1 MSSQSLS
8 RKRPAPGATPL
19 AHQQM
24 SSLPN
29 FPIPSQ
35 LSNEQF
41 LQQWAPNTAT
51 SGVNQP
57 NPNSAAFTAGDDG
70 TGLMSNQLTRRPGN
84 NQIISR
90 ARMGDQNLVPM
101 MDQNSLSM
109 NDVGNSGTGETEE
122 EMRQRALR
130 VKKESLAKRKHIPPF
145 IQKLTSFLDDSK
157 NADLIQWSEDGNS
170 FIVLDEDEFAKSL
183 IPELFKHNNYA
194 SFVRQLNMYGF
205 HKKVGLSDNSMRASE
220 RKNKSPSEYSNPY
233 FKRGQPDLL
242 WLIQKPKNVSGQG
255 RGGSKGGR
263 VKLEPDVDDA
273 EGEEFGEEGGGGP
286 SGAGG
291 REDKS
296 RFRGQ
301 LALGS
306 GEGMLHGDQL
316 TDVYRELQ
324 AIRHQQHVISSTIQK
339 LRRDHEQ
346 LYEQAANFQEQHTRH
361 ENSINAILT
370 FLATVYN
377 RSLQGHEGAQGLA
390 NSFAG
395 AISQDHQGLSGN
407 IVDVDELADNYESE
421 LTPNQPPFKKQRL
434 LLGAPPTRDGQRHNT
449 LSPNPANSAY
459 VGHQRSSSSGPHKVS
474 VQPVSEVEELFDPT
488 SPMTSTAPAQQQPQL
503 QRQGQPRQTPQPQ
516 TQAQNQNLTHPHPK
530 HQGSPGHLPQ
540 RDIMSLI
547 QNSNARS
554 SFSTNPSDFPT
565 VLSSLET
572 SGGNSPLTPAQRAD
586 MLRLISN
593 ENNAAHPTGGQPQN
607 NALIAPNAPQM
618 PSNYSA
624 QLANT
629 RSELDNLVKMQAEQ
643 ARSVQ
648 HLTNMLQPLSPTG
661 SIPGIDN
668 TQIPPPPLDLDNI
681 FNSGD
686 YFSDIPGVE
695 NNSSKDSQNQ
705 ADPNNAAATTTA
717 GGKNDNSNN
726 NNNNNSNNNIT
737 ATADNNQTDDL
748 FDFDTLAADPSV
760 DPSQP
765 TPNFFDTFDQF
776 DGASSHGLS
785 GLGDVG
791 STNMN
796 MNSNDNNNLGSGV
809 GRDLDRNRVTETFTS
824 SEATSPANT
833 LVDDNSQNHSQN
845 HSRSQSQSQSR
856 GGDGSTGHTHGSPQM
871 MQRRSARN
879 QR

>member
-8 RKRPAPGATPL
+8 RKRPAPGASPL

-24 SSLPN
+24 PPLPN

-41 LQQWAPNTAT
+41 LQQWAPNTSS
-51 SGVNQP
+51 SGINQS
-57 NPNSAAFTAGDDG
+57 NMNTGTFSAGDDA
-70 TGLMSNQLTRRPGN
+70 TGQMSNQLTRRPGN
-84 NQIISR
+84 NQIIGR
-90 ARMGDQNLVPM
+90 ARMTDQNLMPM
-101 MDQNSLSM
+101 MEQNSM
-109 NDVGNSGTGETEE
+109 RTNDPGNSGNGETEA

-130 VKKESLAKRKHIPPF
+130 VKKEAQAKRKQIPPF

-170 FIVLDEDEFAKSL
+170 FIVQDEDEFAKSL

-242 WLIQKPKNVSGQG
+242 WLIQKPKNMLGQG
-255 RGGSKGGR
+255 KGGSKGGGR
-263 VKLEPDVDDA
+263 VKAEPDVD
-273 EGEEFGEEGGGGP
+273 EGENEEYEDGGGP
-286 SGAGG
+286 SGTAG
-291 REDKS
+291 RDDKS

-306 GEGMLHGDQL
+306 GEGTLPGDQL
-316 TDVYRELQ
+316 SDVYRELQ
-324 AIRHQQHVISSTIQK
+324 TIRHQQHVISSTIQK
-339 LRRDHEQ
+339 LRREHEQ

-395 AISQDHQGLSGN
+395 AISQDHQGPSGN
-407 IVDVDELADNYESE
+407 IVDVDELADNYEEE
-421 LTPNQPPFKKQRL
+421 LMPNQPPFKKQRL
-434 LLGAPPTRDGQRHNT
+434 LLGAPPTRDTQGRHT
-449 LSPNPANSAY
+449 MSPSPATTSYTPNQ
-459 VGHQRSSSSGPHKVS
+459 HSSGPHKAS
-474 VQPVSEVEELFDPT
+474 VQPVSEVEELYDST
-488 SPMTSTAPAQQQPQL
+488 SPMNSSVQGQQQQRPQ
-503 QRQGQPRQTPQPQ
+503 QRQSQ
-516 TQAQNQNLTHPHPK
+516 TQQTQNQRQNLTHPHPK

-554 SFSTNPSDFPT
+554 NFSTNPPDFPT

-572 SGGNSPLTPAQRAD
+572 SGGNAPLTAAQRAD

-593 ENNAAHPTGGQPQN
+593 ENDAAHPSSNPSQN
-607 NALIAPNAPQM
+607 NALITPNPPQM

-624 QLANT
+624 QLAST

-661 SIPGIDN
+661 SIPGLEN
-668 TQIPPPPLDLDNI
+668 ANIPPPPLDLDNI

-695 NNSSKDSQNQ
+695 NSIKEVQNQ
-705 ADPNNAAATTTA
+705 TDTTAAATTVGA
-717 GGKNDNSNN
+717 NDT
-726 NNNNNSNNNIT
+726 NIT
-737 ATADNNQTDDL
+737 AGPDNNQADEL

-760 DPSQP
+760 DASFSNTNPNP
-765 TPNFFDTFDQF
+765 TQSSDPLQSIQSAPNFFDTFDQF
-776 DGASSHGLS
+776 DNATNSGLS
-785 GLGDVG
+785 GLGDVSDAHNASG
-791 STNMN
+791 INLS
-796 MNSNDNNNLGSGV
+796 NLGGTTP
-809 GRDLDRNRVTETFTS
+809 DLDRNKITETFTP
-824 SEATSPANT
+824 SEATSPSNT
-833 LVDDNSQNHSQN
+833 HADDSQNPMV
-845 HSRSQSQSQSR
+845 
-856 GGDGSTGHTHGSPQM
+856 DGTTTHTQGSPQNI
-871 MQRRSARN
+871 QRRARN
-879 QR
+879 QQ

>member
-24 SSLPN
+24 PPLPN

-41 LQQWAPNTAT
+41 LQQWAPNTT
-51 SGVNQP
+51 STGVNQP
-57 NPNSAAFTAGDDG
+57 NPNSVAFTAGDDG
-70 TGLMSNQLTRRPGN
+70 SGLMSNQLTRRPGN

-101 MDQNSLSM
+101 MDQNSLST
-109 NDVGNSGTGETEE
+109 NDVSNSGTGETEE

-130 VKKESLAKRKHIPPF
+130 VKKEAQAKRKHIPPF
-145 IQKLTSFLDDSK
+145 IQKLTRMRM
-157 NADLIQWSEDGNS
+157 
-170 FIVLDEDEFAKSL
+170 SL
-183 IPELFKHNNYA
+183 RNLLYRSSSKHNNYA

-255 RGGSKGGR
+255 RGGSKGSR

-273 EGEEFGEEGGGGP
+273 EGEEFGDEGGGGP

-291 REDKS
+291 REDKA

-306 GEGMLHGDQL
+306 GEGTLHGDQL

-390 NSFAG
+390 SSFAG

-407 IVDVDELADNYESE
+407 IVDVDELADSYESE
-421 LTPNQPPFKKQRL
+421 LTSNQPPFKKQRL
-434 LLGAPPTRDGQRHNT
+434 LLGAPPTCDVQSGRNT
-449 LSPNPANSAY
+449 MSPNVTNNPF
-459 VGHQRSSSSGPHKVS
+459 VGHQRSSSGPHKAS
-474 VQPVSEVEELFDPT
+474 VQPVSEVEELFDPI
-488 SPMTSTAPAQQQPQL
+488 SPMNSTASAQQQQ
-503 QRQGQPRQTPQPQ
+503 QRQGQPRQAQPQ
-516 TQAQNQNLTHPHPK
+516 TQNQNQNQNPTHPHPK

-547 QNSNARS
+547 QNSNARNN
-554 SFSTNPSDFPT
+554 FSTNPSDFPT

-572 SGGNSPLTPAQRAD
+572 SGGNAPLTPAQRAD

-593 ENNAAHPTGGQPQN
+593 ENNAAHPSSGSSQN
-607 NALIAPNAPQM
+607 NALIAPHAPQM

-624 QLANT
+624 QLAST

-668 TQIPPPPLDLDNI
+668 NQIPPPPLDLDNI

-695 NNSSKDSQNQ
+695 NSGKDGQNQ
-705 ADPNNAAATTTA
+705 THAAAAATA
-717 GGKNDNSNN
+717 GGKNDNNN
-726 NNNNNSNNNIT
+726 NNN
-737 ATADNNQTDDL
+737 ATTTDSNQTDDL
-748 FDFDTLAADPSV
+748 FDFDTLAADPS
-760 DPSQP
+760 QP
-765 TPNFFDTFDQF
+765 APNFFDTFDHF
-776 DGASSHGLS
+776 DGTSNNGLN

-791 STNMN
+791 SGIN
-796 MNSNDNNNLGSGV
+796 MNSNNNSDNNNLGSGM
-809 GRDLDRNRVTETFTS
+809 GHDLDRNRITETFTS

-833 LVDDNSQNHSQN
+833 LVDDSLNHSQN
-845 HSRSQSQSQSR
+845 QNQA
-856 GGDGSTGHTHGSPQM
+856 GDGSTAHIRSSPQI